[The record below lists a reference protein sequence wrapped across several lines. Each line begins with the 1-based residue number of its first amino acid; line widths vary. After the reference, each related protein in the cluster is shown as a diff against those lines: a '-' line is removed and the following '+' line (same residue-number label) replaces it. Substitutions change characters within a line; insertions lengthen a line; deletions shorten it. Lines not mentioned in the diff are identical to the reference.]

1 MTPPSG
7 SEPPPG
13 PRRRAGA
20 PPGAEGAFT
29 TPDLPDAVGVTAR
42 GTETALDQ
50 ASVEKIIEDF
60 ETEAR
65 TRKLRGSAR
74 VVVGVAA
81 AGLSLYALYAA
92 TQTIPAH
99 VYRALF
105 LAAALGLTFLYYPP
119 ARRWR
124 GHIIPLDWAL
134 AALAAAA
141 LGYQLVDFEELIYRA
156 TTPNQWDVV
165 FGVITI
171 LLILEAARRTTGW
184 VLPVVALMFLAYAY
198 LPATGLTLPDP
209 WGHRGYSL
217 PRMVGHLYITEAGI
231 FGVPLDVA
239 ATFIVLFTIYGAVL
253 EYSRAGAFF
262 INFSFAA
269 MGRKPSG
276 AGRAVTL
283 ASFLLGTVSGSGV
296 ATTVTLGSI
305 AYPMMRRA
313 GYNPEAAGGVLS
325 AGGIGAILS
334 PPVLGA
340 AAFIIAEYL
349 RVSYLEVLRYAAVPT
364 LLYYLAVFLMI
375 EIDARKMGTHAV
387 RVEAPPMR
395 RLLRTHGYHFL
406 SLFLVV
412 ALMALGMTPIFA
424 VFWSILAGVGLSFV
438 NRDDALYPPR
448 WSGGPLTGHVL
459 AGLLAMAGFV
469 AVALIP
475 VVPDLGGVLGRTAR
489 LAVAALAGVLVAAA
503 LARLAPHEH
512 GTTGQMG
519 PPRVA
524 RALESGGLGVLGVA
538 ATTAVAGIIVG
549 VVTLTGLGLKLSNII
564 IDLAGGHLFLTLV
577 YASLAV
583 WVLGLAV
590 PVTASYIIA
599 AVTVVRAL
607 TSLGVSEPA
616 AHMFIFYYAV
626 LSEVTPPTALS
637 PFAAAAITGGNPY
650 KTTMLAWKYT
660 LAAFV
665 VPFMFTLA
673 PAGEGLLLRGNLLDI
688 VMAVATAAL
697 GIAALVGGVGGWVL
711 HRANLLE
718 RVLLVIGGLA
728 LTYPDLPADMVGL
741 VLALVAVALQW
752 LTRGRPARV

>member
-1 MTPPSG
+1 MLP
-7 SEPPPG
+7 SEPG
-13 PRRRAGA
+13 TAGDAYVDVRR
-20 PPGAEGAFT
+20 
-29 TPDLPDAVGVTAR
+29 
-42 GTETALDQ
+42 TETTVDQ
-50 ASVEKIIEDF
+50 AKVEEIIEEF

-65 TRKLRGSAR
+65 TRKLSGVSRLL
-74 VVVGVAA
+74 VGVAA
-81 AGLSLYALYAA
+81 SALSLYALYAA

-99 VYRALF
+99 VYRVVF

-124 GHIIPLDWAL
+124 TRATPLDWIL
-134 AALAAAA
+134 VLLGVVA
-141 LGYQLVDFEELIYRA
+141 LGYQLVDFEALIYRS
-156 TTPNQWDVV
+156 TTPNQLDVV

-184 VLPVVALMFLAYAY
+184 VLSAVAVAFLLYAY
-198 LPATGLTLPDP
+198 LPYIGITLPDP

-217 PRMVGHLYITEAGI
+217 QRIVGHLYITEEGI

-239 ATFIVLFTIYGAVL
+239 ATFIILFTIYGAVL
-253 EYSRAGAFF
+253 EYSGAGSFF
-262 INFSFAA
+262 IDFSFAA
-269 MGRKPSG
+269 MGRKKSG
-276 AGRAVTL
+276 AGRTVTL

-305 AYPMMRRA
+305 AYPMMRRS
-313 GYNPEAAGGVLS
+313 GYDPESAGGVLS

-349 RVSYLEVLRYAAVPT
+349 RVSYLEVLIYATVPT
-364 LLYYLAVFLMI
+364 LLYYLSVFLMI
-375 EIDARKMGTHAV
+375 EIDARKMHTREV
-387 RVEAPPMR
+387 RMEAAPMR
-395 RLLRTHGYHFL
+395 RLLRTRGYHFT

-412 ALMALGMTPIFA
+412 ALMAVGLTPIFA
-424 VFWSILAGVGLSFV
+424 VFWSIVAGVALSFI
-438 NRDDALYPPR
+438 NRDDAFYPPR
-448 WSGGPLTGHVL
+448 WSGGRLSGRIV
-459 AGLLAMAGFV
+459 AGLVSFGGFV

-475 VVPDLGGVLGRTAR
+475 VVPNIGGALNRNLPIAIA
-489 LAVAALAGVLVAAA
+489 AVMGVLVAGA
-503 LARLAPHEH
+503 LARVAPREADA
-512 GTTGQMG
+512 GGV
-519 PPRVA
+519 PRLA

-564 IDLAGGHLFLTLV
+564 VELAGGNLFLTLV
-577 YASLAV
+577 YAALAV

-660 LAAFV
+660 LVAFV

-673 PAGEGLLLRGNLLDI
+673 PAGEGLLLRGSPATILP
-688 VMAVATAAL
+688 VVATAVI
-697 GIAALVGGVGGWVL
+697 GIMALVGGVGGWVF

-718 RVLLVIGGLA
+718 RILLIAG
-728 LTYPDLPADMVGL
+728 GL
-741 VLALVAVALQW
+741 VLIYPAPFADAVGITLALLAVASQW
-752 LTRGRPARV
+752 LTRGRHRGEPVAASA